1 MKKQGKRITALTV
14 SAMLMLNM
22 ATTAV
27 PVFAAGESKVY
38 THDGYT
44 VEYTVKNE
52 WTGNQ
57 NIEVTITN
65 TGDDVLSGWAMGY
78 NAFGEIGGLW
88 NAQVY
93 GHQGTEYILSSA
105 GYNDELAPG
114 QSTNFGYTLTGDK
127 FKIPQN
133 IVNCAE
139 RVDITEGY
147 NVYYNITAD
156 FVDTYQAEMII
167 ENTSDTDISA
177 WQLSFDGNVTINDLW
192 NGKLIENNN
201 GSFKVKNSENN
212 SVIAAGSSVSFNF
225 GGAKN
230 IETEPN
236 LGYSEPVETLP
247 PVPVVTDEF
256 SETEATDEAD
266 VTNPETDPIETEIP
280 SETVLPE
287 ITTVTEP
294 VVVPVSEVIFSN
306 YRLTGVVIPMEFDF
320 EIDPEVDSDNDGL
333 PDYLEKEIGTDRYNA
348 DTDGDGLPDGYE
360 YFTLGTDPKKSD
372 SDDNGISD
380 ADEDFDEDGLTNLEE
395 YELGTDPFSKDTDHD
410 GLSDYDEV
418 KIHNTDPLKY
428 DTDGDK
434 VSDGDEIILGLDP
447 NNPATFGYPD
457 NEYTTVQTVG
467 EDSSALDY
475 INNIEDNPYSVTIE
489 ITAAGVADNNLTAGE
504 SGYSYSILQND
515 AVLGVVPE
523 FDYSDGLS
531 VTDVVIKF
539 KIDDSAVDNK
549 LGVYADEPEFNGI
562 NRLQVF
568 KYFEDNNILL
578 PIETFYDEET
588 KTVYTHVDELGTYCL
603 MDMEMWINYLEN
615 LEPGNY
621 YEEDDEANSAN
632 IAFCLD
638 TRYIA
643 DESSFDSVKS
653 DMKAIAEDAFDRY
666 TDVKV
671 YVYYQE
677 LGMSFRAKDNLLMG
691 NDSKNYFTSYEEAEA
706 AIDSMAMPKKSVAY
720 DLVHASNYMID
731 VCDKN
736 CKAEKLDKNIIT
748 MYHITND
755 DNIVGSVDD
764 AKQLIR
770 TVEDSSYTDENDKQ
784 AYRINVSVICPNG
797 KAKKG
802 SYMEKLVGAS
812 KGIFYSGNTQEVQVQ
827 AQVMT
832 LNLAAN
838 NNEQEMTTADTIKE
852 NVVEICGDG
861 DGRDYNVITSTG
873 LVKNI
878 ILDTPLR
885 RNDKYINKNIV
896 PTDTDKDG
904 IYDWDEVNVE
914 FILNLDKNANIS
926 DRDYIIASQLPTI
939 EEMINKYDWSFYV
952 KNVYGKVY
960 SYKASH
966 LKEKSVFILPI
977 ISDPTSIDSD
987 DDGLLDNAYVNNYA
1001 DVDEK
1006 NKIPYEWV
1014 KQSDEYFNVSDP
1026 NPLKKEI
1033 IWQWPL
1039 LDTNG
1044 NKVSRISSGFYEQR
1058 SGKYHSAFDISSKDE
1073 KKVVHNDYQVV
1084 AAYDGI
1090 LKCVKNFDGGGCG
1103 IEIEHTINGKKY
1115 TSRYLH
1121 MRYYDNI
1128 DDDGNEIDNSNES
1141 EKDNSNHEFIQYINK
1156 VLEYRGKGETF
1167 SKNIWGEEKMA
1178 GNIQDVTEFNIYV
1191 KAGTCIGIASG
1202 TNYDKQNGTIYRK
1215 GYEKHLDFKITDNN
1229 NNKAINP
1236 ISFSKSLDAD
1246 GIADYKSEMY
1256 INVPKDLY
1264 NACGATGCY
1273 CKDEE
1278 EKGEMYEIRNKY
1290 KIPYTFE
1297 KSS

>member
-1 MKKQGKRITALTV
+1 MNTLLKTNGREIRILK
-14 SAMLMLNM
+14 L
-22 ATTAV
+22 
-27 PVFAAGESKVY
+27 
-38 THDGYT
+38 
-44 VEYTVKNE
+44 
-52 WTGNQ
+52 
-57 NIEVTITN
+57 TITN

-78 NAFGEIGGLW
+78 NAFGEIGSLW
-88 NAQVY
+88 NAKVY

-133 IVNCAE
+133 IVNCAK

-147 NVYYNITAD
+147 NVYYNVTAD

-177 WQLSFDGNVTINDLW
+177 WQLSFDGNVTISDLW
-192 NGKLIENNN
+192 NGKLIENSN

-212 SVIAAGSSVSFNF
+212 SVIAAGSSVGFNF
-225 GGAKN
+225 GGTKN
-230 IETEPN
+230 TESEPN

-247 PVPVVTDEF
+247 PVPVVTDDF
-256 SETEATDEAD
+256 SETETAAESAETET
-266 VTNPETDPIETEIP
+266 VNSETDPAETEIP

-294 VVVPVSEVIFSN
+294 VVMPVSEVVFSN
-306 YRLTGVVIPMEFDF
+306 YKLTGMVIPMEFDF

-333 PDYLEKEIGTDRYNA
+333 PDYIEKEIGTDRYNA

-360 YFTLGTDPKKSD
+360 YFTLGTDPKKAD

-380 ADEDFDEDGLTNLEE
+380 ADEDFDKDGLTNLEE
-395 YELGTDPFSKDTDHD
+395 YELGTDPFSKDTDND

-434 VSDGDEIILGLDP
+434 VSDGDEVILGLDP
-447 NNPATFGYPD
+447 NNTSTHGYPD

-467 EDSSALDY
+467 EDSSAFDY

-504 SGYSYSILQND
+504 SGYSYQILQND

-539 KIDDSAVDNK
+539 MIDDSAVDNK
-549 LGVYADEPEFNGI
+549 LGVYADKPEFNGI

-621 YEEDDEANSAN
+621 YEEDDEVNSAN

-677 LGMSFRAKDNLLMG
+677 LRMSLRAKDNLLTDTDG
-691 NDSKNYFTSYEEAEA
+691 NNYFTSYEEAKA
-706 AIDSMAMPKKSVAY
+706 AIDGMAMPKKSVAY

-731 VCDKN
+731 VCDRS
-736 CKAEKLDKNIIT
+736 CKAEKLDKNIIA

-770 TVEDSSYTDENDKQ
+770 TVEDSKYTDENDEQ

-797 KAKKG
+797 KVKDN
-802 SYMEKLVGAS
+802 SYVRKLVDAS
-812 KGIFYSGNTQEVQVQ
+812 KGIFYSDNTQEVQ
-827 AQVMT
+827 AQVMS

-838 NNEQEMTTADTIKE
+838 NNEQTSKVQKTDAGDAVDSNI
-852 NVVEICGDG
+852 VEILGNGDGHWYNAITSTSTISLSIRLNEKLNKNSKTDTDG
-861 DGRDYNVITSTG
+861 DGIH
-873 LVKNI
+873 
-878 ILDTPLR
+878 
-885 RNDKYINKNIV
+885 
-896 PTDTDKDG
+896 
-904 IYDWDEVNVE
+904 DWDEINIKLIEE
-914 FILNLDKNANIS
+914 FTGKKTIIS
-926 DRDYIIASQLPTI
+926 NSDLPTFDVLSNKMQ
-939 EEMINKYDWSFYV
+939 EWVNSKKTDSDLFYVEQGYNQLINK
-952 KNVYGKVY
+952 
-960 SYKASH
+960 KAGMH
-966 LKEKSVFILPI
+966 FRGDKEAAKADINKIPILPLI
-977 ISDPTSIDSD
+977 YDPIKMDSD
-987 DDGLLDNAYVNNYA
+987 DDGLLDNAYENYYEN
-1001 DVDEK
+1001 VDEK
-1006 NKIPYEWV
+1006 YKITYEWV
-1014 KQSDEYFNVSDP
+1014 KQSDKYFNVSDP
-1026 NPLKKEI
+1026 HPLKKEI

-1058 SGKYHSAFDISSKDE
+1058 SGNYHSAIDIRSVDKNDNE
-1073 KKVVHNDYQVV
+1073 HNDYQAV

-1090 LKCVKNFDGGGCG
+1090 LKCIKNFSGGGCG

-1128 DDDGNEIDNSNES
+1128 DDDGNEIDNSNKS
-1141 EKDNSNHEFIQYINK
+1141 EKDNSNHEFIQYINNI
-1156 VLEYRGKGETF
+1156 LERRGNGETF
-1167 SKNIWGEEKMA
+1167 SENIWNKG
-1178 GNIQDVTEFNIYV
+1178 DVRQYKIYI
-1191 KAGTCIGIASG
+1191 KAGTHIGIASG
-1202 TNYDKQNGTIYRK
+1202 TNYIPSTDKKSGKIDRR
-1215 GYEKHLDFKITDNN
+1215 GYKKHLDFRITDEN
-1229 NNKAINP
+1229 NNKIINP
-1236 ISFSKSLDAD
+1236 ISFSKSLGTDKK
-1246 GIADYKSEMY
+1246 GISDYNSDMY

-1264 NACGATGCY
+1264 NVCGTADCG
-1273 CKDEE
+1273 CKDDKEN
-1278 EKGEMYEIRNKY
+1278 GEMYEIRNKY
-1290 KIPYTFE
+1290 KIPYTLG
-1297 KSS
+1297 KPS

>member
-22 ATTAV
+22 AATAV
-27 PVFAAGESKVY
+27 PVSAEGESKVY

-88 NAQVY
+88 NAKVY

-147 NVYYNITAD
+147 NVYYNITDD

-192 NGKLIENNN
+192 NGKLIENSN

-225 GGAKN
+225 GGTKN
-230 IETEPN
+230 TESEPN

-256 SETEATDEAD
+256 TEAETAAESAETDAA
-266 VTNPETDPIETEIP
+266 NPENDPAETEIP
-280 SETVLPE
+280 LETVLPE

-294 VVVPVSEVIFSN
+294 VIMPVSEVVFSN
-306 YRLTGVVIPMEFDF
+306 YKLTGMVIPMEFDF

-333 PDYLEKEIGTDRYNA
+333 PDYLEKELGTDRYNA

-360 YFTLGTDPKKSD
+360 YFTLGTDPKKAD

-395 YELGTDPFSKDTDHD
+395 YELGTDPFSKDTDND

-434 VSDGDEIILGLDP
+434 VSDGDEVILGLDP

-467 EDSSALDY
+467 EGSSALDY

-621 YEEDDEANSAN
+621 YEEDDTDPAN
-632 IAFCLD
+632 IVFCID
-638 TRYIA
+638 TRDII
-643 DESSFDSVKS
+643 DEESFENTKSDIEAVIKSSF
-653 DMKAIAEDAFDRY
+653 ERY
-666 TDVKV
+666 SKVKV
-671 YVYYQE
+671 YIYYQQF
-677 LGMSFRAKDNLLMG
+677 GSNFRIKNNLLT
-691 NDSKNYFTSYEEAEA
+691 DSKTGNNYFTSYEEAEKFLDNLERYM
-706 AIDSMAMPKKSVAY
+706 IKSNYWAY
-720 DLVHASNYMID
+720 DLVEATQFMID
-731 VCDKN
+731 TCDEN
-736 CKAEKLDKNIIT
+736 TIA
-748 MYHITND
+748 MYHITAND
-755 DNIVGSVDD
+755 RVMGSIDD
-764 AKQLIR
+764 AKKLIQ
-770 TVEDSSYTDENDKQ
+770 TVKNSAYTNDKGET
-784 AYRINVSVICPNG
+784 AYRINVSILCPNG
-797 KAKKG
+797 DISSD
-802 SYMEKLVGAS
+802 SYAYELANAS
-812 KGIFYSGNTQEVQVQ
+812 YGMVYSNVNYES
-827 AQVMT
+827 QVMT
-832 LNLAAN
+832 LNALAN
-838 NNEQEMTTADTIKE
+838 NAEESSNNVSKSTMAIDENLIKIYGMGNTFYRVVSSSGLTVIKLDEVLTE
-852 NVVEICGDG
+852 N
-861 DGRDYNVITSTG
+861 ST
-873 LVKNI
+873 
-878 ILDTPLR
+878 
-885 RNDKYINKNIV
+885 
-896 PTDTDKDG
+896 TDTDDDG
-904 IYDWDEVNVE
+904 IYDWDEVDTE
-914 FILNLDKNANIS
+914 QIFRLMAKNDPSNQYFRSTIYSGALPKIS
-926 DRDYIIASQLPTI
+926 DCV
-939 EEMINKYDWSFYV
+939 W
-952 KNVYGKVY
+952 Y
-960 SYKASH
+960 SSN
-966 LKEKSVFILPI
+966 S
-977 ISDPTSIDSD
+977 
-987 DDGLLDNAYVNNYA
+987 
-1001 DVDEK
+1001 
-1006 NKIPYEWV
+1006 
-1014 KQSDEYFNVSDP
+1014 QSDEENGRKEFLDNGYKIALNKYIATHYGIDEESVKAEFDTIRVLPIHSNPANPDSDGDKIPDCIKFYDTEEYKNHKSDYYVTEFDDP
-1026 NPLKKEI
+1026 NPLKFEYL
-1033 IWQWPL
+1033 WQWPVVIEDAVESYYDKTGEL
-1039 LDTNG
+1039 KYRSKIDEKGQKFVFNELYKYKRLQASFDEIRGG
-1044 NKVSRISSGFYEQR
+1044 NKPHRAIDITIDKNEYAYVAEPEKVKHYVIAAYSGTVVYTYDQCKSYNDVNHQCGCNKYSGYGGYGNCIEIKSNINGVKFKTLYAHLNPDGLLVQNGAHVSAGDVIAIVGSSGSS
-1058 SGKYHSAFDISSKDE
+1058 SG
-1073 KKVVHNDYQVV
+1073 
-1084 AAYDGI
+1084 
-1090 LKCVKNFDGGGCG
+1090 
-1103 IEIEHTINGKKY
+1103 
-1115 TSRYLH
+1115 R
-1121 MRYYDNI
+1121 
-1128 DDDGNEIDNSNES
+1128 
-1141 EKDNSNHEFIQYINK
+1141 
-1156 VLEYRGKGETF
+1156 
-1167 SKNIWGEEKMA
+1167 
-1178 GNIQDVTEFNIYV
+1178 
-1191 KAGTCIGIASG
+1191 
-1202 TNYDKQNGTIYRK
+1202 
-1215 GYEKHLDFKITDNN
+1215 HLDFSI
-1229 NNKAINP
+1229 IEG
-1236 ISFSKSLDAD
+1236 D
-1246 GIADYKSEMY
+1246 GDHSYGPYVDPVLFNSYYKSENTTNWNKFLKTY
-1256 INVPKDLY
+1256 DFLINVPRNIQYTCDDKC
-1264 NACGATGCY
+1264 NGCISY
-1273 CKDEE
+1273 
-1278 EKGEMYEIRNKY
+1278 EKEIDTMYKLN
-1290 KIPYTFE
+1290 
-1297 KSS
+1297 

>member
-1 MKKQGKRITALTV
+1 MKKRGKRITALTV

-22 ATTAV
+22 AATAV
-27 PVFAAGESKVY
+27 PVSAEGESKVY

-88 NAQVY
+88 NAKVY

-177 WQLSFDGNVTINDLW
+177 WQLSFNGNVTINDLW
-192 NGKLIENNN
+192 NGRLIENSN

-225 GGAKN
+225 GGTKN
-230 IETEPN
+230 TETEPN
-236 LGYSEPVETLP
+236 PVYSEPVETLP
-247 PVPVVTDEF
+247 PAPVVTDEF
-256 SETEATDEAD
+256 SEAETAAESAETDAA
-266 VTNPETDPIETEIP
+266 NPENDPAETEIP
-280 SETVLPE
+280 SETVMPE

-294 VVVPVSEVIFSN
+294 VVMPVSEVVFSN
-306 YRLTGVVIPMEFDF
+306 YKLTGMVIPMEFDF

-333 PDYLEKEIGTDRYNA
+333 PDYLEKELGTDRYNA

-360 YFTLGTDPKKSD
+360 YFTLGTDPKKAD

-395 YELGTDPFSKDTDHD
+395 YELGTDPFSKDTDND

-621 YEEDDEANSAN
+621 DEEDDEVNSAN

-666 TDVKV
+666 TDVKI

-677 LGMSFRAKDNLLMG
+677 LGMSLRAKDNLLTDKDG
-691 NDSKNYFTSYEEAEA
+691 NNYFTSYEEAEA
-706 AIDSMAMPKKSVAY
+706 AIDGMAMPKKSVAY

-731 VCDKN
+731 LCDRS

-764 AKQLIR
+764 AKLLIR
-770 TVEDSSYTDENDKQ
+770 TVEDSAYTGENDEQ
-784 AYRINVSVICPNG
+784 AYRVNISVICPNG
-797 KAKKG
+797 KVKDN
-802 SYMEKLVGAS
+802 SYVRKLVDAS
-812 KGIFYSGNTQEVQVQ
+812 MGIFYSGNTQEVQVQ

-838 NNEQEMTTADTIKE
+838 NDEQTSKVQKTDVGDTVNTNI
-852 NVVEICGDG
+852 VEILGDG
-861 DGRDYNVITSTG
+861 DKALYPVITSVSLQTI
-873 LVKNI
+873 K
-878 ILDTPLR
+878 LDDVL
-885 RNDKYINKNIV
+885 KKESK
-896 PTDTDKDG
+896 TDTDKDG
-904 IYDWDEVNVE
+904 IWDWDEVNTKMIYSL
-914 FILNLDKNANIS
+914 FAKYHNNNIYNETTIS
-926 DRDYIIASQLPTI
+926 SKYLPTF
-939 EEMINKYDWSFYV
+939 EQCSWYYGYSDEPKFYV
-952 KNVYGKVY
+952 RDGLTKWCQDNDSSGNPFRM
-960 SYKASH
+960 
-966 LKEKSVFILPI
+966 LNNIQILPI
-977 ISDPTSIDSD
+977 YSDPTSIDSD
-987 DDGLLDNAYVNNYA
+987 DDGFLDNAYENNYEN
-1001 DVDEK
+1001 VDEK
-1006 NKIPYEWV
+1006 EKITYGWV

-1033 IWQWPL
+1033 VWQWPVVSADAVEKVNGKL
-1039 LDTNG
+1039 QSKVDENG
-1044 NKVSRISSGFYEQR
+1044 NKLVF
-1058 SGKYHSAFDISSKDE
+1058 KDE
-1073 KKVVHNDYQVV
+1073 YKCKNLQASFVEKRGSVYHKAIDITTHSDDTYYVI
-1084 AAYDGI
+1084 AAYDG
-1090 LKCVKNFDGGGCG
+1090 
-1103 IEIEHTINGKKY
+1103 TIYKTNNTCKHISSARNGKKGCGCGGGW
-1115 TSRYLH
+1115 
-1121 MRYYDNI
+1121 
-1128 DDDGNEIDNSNES
+1128 GNYIAINST
-1141 EKDNSNHEFIQYINK
+1141 INNTTFTALYAH
-1156 VLEYRGKGETF
+1156 LEYDSLLIKQG
-1167 SKNIWGEEKMA
+1167 
-1178 GNIQDVTEFNIYV
+1178 YV
-1191 KAGTCIGIASG
+1191 KAGDVIAVVGSSG
-1202 TNYDKQNGTIYRK
+1202 NS
-1215 GYEKHLDFKITDNN
+1215 EAVHLDFSIRTGSHIEIDATTGVKNKKIGQKCYDPLIFDSYCENNSLSEIELNHFIYLPKKLKKMCSTPTD
-1229 NNKAINP
+1229 
-1236 ISFSKSLDAD
+1236 
-1246 GIADYKSEMY
+1246 
-1256 INVPKDLY
+1256 
-1264 NACGATGCY
+1264 GCTNY
-1273 CKDEE
+1273 YPLIEE
-1278 EKGEMYEIRNKY
+1278 YY
-1290 KIPYTFE
+1290 KIE
-1297 KSS
+1297 MDN

>member
-22 ATTAV
+22 AATAV
-27 PVFAAGESKVY
+27 PVSAEGESKVY

-88 NAQVY
+88 NAKVY

-192 NGKLIENNN
+192 NGKLIENSN

-225 GGAKN
+225 GGTKN
-230 IETEPN
+230 TESEPD

-256 SETEATDEAD
+256 SEAETAAESAETDAA
-266 VTNPETDPIETEIP
+266 NPETDPAETEIP

-294 VVVPVSEVIFSN
+294 VVMPVSEVVFSN
-306 YRLTGVVIPMEFDF
+306 YKLTGMVIPMEFDF

-360 YFTLGTDPKKSD
+360 YFTLGTDPKKAD

-395 YELGTDPFSKDTDHD
+395 YELGTDPFSKDTDND

-434 VSDGDEIILGLDP
+434 VSDGDEVILGLDP

-467 EDSSALDY
+467 EGSSALDY

-621 YEEDDEANSAN
+621 YEEDDEVNSAN

-643 DESSFDSVKS
+643 DESSFDSLKS

-666 TDVKV
+666 TDVKI

-677 LGMSFRAKDNLLMG
+677 LGMSLRAKDNLLMDKDG
-691 NDSKNYFTSYEEAEA
+691 NNYFTSYEEAEA
-706 AIDSMAMPKKSVAY
+706 AIDGMAMPKKSVAY

-731 VCDKN
+731 LCDKS

-770 TVEDSSYTDENDKQ
+770 TVENSAYTGENDEQ
-784 AYRINVSVICPNG
+784 AYRVNISVICPNG
-797 KAKKG
+797 EVKDN
-802 SYMEKLVGAS
+802 SYVRKLVDAS
-812 KGIFYSGNTQEVQVQ
+812 NGIFYPDSNQEVQVQ

-838 NNEQEMTTADTIKE
+838 NDEQEMTTADTIKE
-852 NVVEICGDG
+852 NIINICGYG
-861 DGRDYNVITSTG
+861 NGLKFKVILSTG
-873 LVKNI
+873 RIGDIKLKE
-878 ILDTPLR
+878 ILREGSLADF
-885 RNDKYINKNIV
+885 DE
-896 PTDTDKDG
+896 DG
-904 IYDWDEVNVE
+904 LPDWDEVNIELVAKYAA
-914 FILNLDKNANIS
+914 KNNNKLEKK
-926 DRDYIIASQLPTI
+926 DGKYIIKTNNLPTI
-939 EEMINKYDWSFYV
+939 AQILSSDYWKSYTENIPDKLMRYATAAGIMDKDDWR
-952 KNVYGKVY
+952 
-960 SYKASH
+960 
-966 LKEKSVFILPI
+966 ILPI
-977 ISDPTSIDSD
+977 SSNPCDVDSD
-987 DDGLLDNAYVNNYA
+987 GDGIPDCIKFYDTEEYKNHKSDYYVTEF
-1001 DVDEK
+1001 D
-1006 NKIPYEWV
+1006 
-1014 KQSDEYFNVSDP
+1014 DP
-1026 NPLKKEI
+1026 NPLKFEYL
-1033 IWQWPL
+1033 WQWPL
-1039 LDTNG
+1039 L
-1044 NKVSRISSGFYEQR
+1044 NKSNEKVKQISSGFYEWR
-1058 SGKYHSAFDISSKDE
+1058 DCYIDEEGNTVDNYHAAIDIPTGE
-1073 KKVVHNDYQVV
+1073 QVGCPVV

-1090 LKCVKNFDGGGCG
+1090 LKSIRTMKDGGCS
-1103 IEIEHTINGKKY
+1103 ITLIHTINGKQF
-1115 TSRYLH
+1115 TSSYLH
-1121 MRYYDNI
+1121 MAYYDKYTFQKKDSPNY
-1128 DDDGNEIDNSNES
+1128 NKEY
-1141 EKDNSNHEFIQYINK
+1141 DNSNHSFKNYVNNI
-1156 VLEYRGKGETF
+1156 LENKGEKISF
-1167 SKNIWGEEKMA
+1167 DDLIGKNDISSLK
-1178 GNIQDVTEFNIYV
+1178 IFV
-1191 KAGTCIGIASG
+1191 KAGTPIGVAAG
-1202 TNYDKQNGTIYRK
+1202 TSSEYNREAYGI
-1215 GYEKHLDFKITDNN
+1215 HLDFRIRDDKNN
-1229 NNKAINP
+1229 YINP
-1236 ISFSKSLDAD
+1236 ITFQTYLDDKKSNREHTETN
-1246 GIADYKSEMY
+1246 IV
-1256 INVPKDLY
+1256 INLPKDLK
-1264 NACGATGCY
+1264 NTCGGDYHNTGWCD
-1273 CKDEE
+1273 CKDTS
-1278 EKGEMYEIRNKY
+1278 KGSETDEIRKKY
-1290 KIPYTFE
+1290 KIEYKITNPN
-1297 KSS
+1297 